1 MTRVQQPFC
10 GSRRGANS
18 GSWGAACMHSHGGSS
33 ALAQAL
39 APQHTAGPCTPP
51 ETCSARLPTCCNP
64 QLHQSTGWPA
74 AASPPPPPAPAHQ
87 QLEPAVAAAPPRQA
101 FPHPPPSCRRQRA
114 SLPAPAAEEGLPRQC
129 GTAALCPRRSGGQKA
144 WTAELAQQAENSPLT
159 CRPVPAPDVQPW
171 THPLTQ
177 SHDTRTAGQRPKG
190 NRPLPSAAAVP
201 PYCRDRPQGFCL
213 CLLCF
218 LLPPPLQ
225 VRLAADQQQSRR
237 PRAPS

>member
-1 MTRVQQPFC
+1 VPTVAVWGLHACTATAGALHWHRRWRRNTPQAHAPHLKHVLLDCPLAVTLSCTSPQGGLPPLLLLLLQPLPTSSS
-10 GSRRGANS
+10 SRRWRRRRRGR
-18 GSWGAACMHSHGGSS
+18 HS
-33 ALAQAL
+33 
-39 APQHTAGPCTPP
+39 PTRR
-51 ETCSARLPTCCNP
+51 RL
-64 QLHQSTGWPA
+64 A
-74 AASPPPPPAPAHQ
+74 AASG
-87 QLEPAVAAAPPRQA
+87 
-101 FPHPPPSCRRQRA
+101 A

-190 NRPLPSAAAVP
+190 NRPFPSAAAVP